1 MLKVKAGQKGR
12 PKKDVKDSTWIQ
24 SLTKFSFFSH
34 KIWWY
39 SSWNEIGDVVNN
51 TEMGKVNKS
60 VKMWAQILF
69 KLSGSMFFYLSG
81 KNDEESQC
89 PACKVNTLKADIS
102 PSFDLQTLLSL
113 FNPLSASIALI

>member
-1 MLKVKAGQKGR
+1 M
-12 PKKDVKDSTWIQ
+12 
-24 SLTKFSFFSH
+24 
-34 KIWWY
+34 
-39 SSWNEIGDVVNN
+39 
-51 TEMGKVNKS
+51 
-60 VKMWAQILF
+60 F

-113 FNPLSASIALI
+113 LNRLSASVALM

>member
-12 PKKDVKDSTWIQ
+12 PKKDVKDSSWIQ

-39 SSWNEIGDVVNN
+39 STWNEIGDVVNN

-60 VKMWAQILF
+60 VKMWTQILF
-69 KLSGSMFFYLSG
+69 KLSFYLSG
-81 KNDEESQC
+81 KNEEESQC